1 MIFFYKFISFL
12 KIRYLNYLRKKILKI
27 YKSNNLQ
34 LGFGIRIFNSNN
46 VLIGDNVIIG
56 DNVLLN
62 ADRGGKIM
70 IGSNC
75 AISEGVKI
83 ICWLHDLSK
92 VNLKNSEPIFKNV
105 EIGENVWIG
114 YNSIIL
120 PGSKIGNNC
129 RIGAGSVV
137 SGEFESGKIIFGN
150 PGRVMGNIN
159 K

>member
-1 MIFFYKFISFL
+1 MIFLYKLFSFFKVKYLIYL
-12 KIRYLNYLRKKILKI
+12 KKKIHKI
-27 YKSNNLQ
+27 YKVNNLHI
-34 LGFGIRIFNSNN
+34 GFGVRIFNSNN
-46 VLIGDNVIIG
+46 VSLGDNVIIG

-62 ADRGGKIM
+62 ADRGGKIV

-83 ICWLHDLSK
+83 ICWLHDLSEINFK
-92 VNLKNSEPIFKNV
+92 KSVPIFKDV

-114 YNSIIL
+114 YNAIIL
-120 PGSKIGNNC
+120 PGCKIGKNC

-137 SGEFESGKIIFGN
+137 SGEFEDGKVILGN
-150 PGRVMGNIN
+150 PARIIGEIN

>member
-1 MIFFYKFISFL
+1 MIFFYKLFSFF
-12 KIRYLNYLRKKILKI
+12 KIKYLIYLRNKIHRI
-27 YKSNNLQ
+27 YKVNNLS
-34 LGFGIRIFNSNN
+34 LGFGVRVFNSKN

-62 ADRGGKIM
+62 ADRGGKIT

-83 ICWLHDLSK
+83 ICWLHDLSEI
-92 VNLKNSEPIFKNV
+92 NFKNSTPIFKNV
-105 EIGENVWIG
+105 EIGDNVWIG

-120 PGSKIGNNC
+120 PGCKIGNNC

-137 SGEFESGKIIFGN
+137 SGEFEDGKVIFGN
-150 PGRVMGNIN
+150 PARKIGEVN